1 MMALT
6 FSQIADVAYPL
17 AWQLTLTLIHVLWI
31 GAAIAALAIFVDR
44 ILANGTSDSK
54 STDGGSANS
63 RARYWLNTTALVTLA
78 ATLPITFLVVRD
90 SAVQLDTSPSSV
102 MVEAVELESS
112 RPTTNAQRSNSESA
126 DTSATTNE
134 SSAGEPARTLS
145 VTQVQPGKDTAPLI
159 NSVMN
164 QLRTAAPVIAIVY
177 LVGVLMMLTRLAVAF
192 CGGQRLTSL
201 GHPVAEQSIL
211 DVVATQ
217 AERLA
222 LKAVPM
228 VAYCERVAVPVV
240 VGVLKPVILLPAAM
254 MSGLNSQELAA
265 VLAHELAHVKR
276 FDHVLI
282 VVQRFLEAVLFFHP
296 AVWWLGR
303 RIHDLREDACDD
315 LVIQGGTDR
324 MEYARSLLRVAEMRI
339 GDDSRAA
346 QLAQLAVDGGDPSKL
361 RQRIQR
367 IVQSGDEPGVRLN
380 QSRATFALVAS
391 AMAIAIS
398 LVPALPGISTQP
410 VDAAATPAVAA
421 EEGSTDHASAGD
433 DTKADPSAVK
443 QKLEKPAELHVEKM
457 PLIQVLDAVEKL
469 SGVSVTV
476 DLGDFMMRGVDP
488 QMPITLDVEAVTV
501 QALYDQIV
509 QQAHLTFEIQ
519 PDGVLIPA
527 DTPAFELRIVPELP
541 DSEAKIRVPE
551 GWDKSHYRDGT
562 IHGMGPAKDK
572 GFAWFPVQKKAQGTV
587 NIPVSG
593 VNGTFQIG
601 LLSDA
606 PNHILTAD
614 GSWHVQEVKI
624 QDDDFGQRNVRV
636 KLDQLGG
643 LHLQRLS
650 KTSMN
655 QQLAII
661 VNGVVISAPIV
672 RSEIGREFVITG
684 NFSDDELAM
693 IADGIR
699 GAMVPPGKE
708 LTYKCDVMDEK
719 SGEPVSGAR
728 ILWRVRRTP
737 FKHDERPLFEE
748 RFTTDKNGRYT
759 VQLPRE
765 AFEFAQLSIEFEVQH
780 PDYLPK
786 KNVGTRLTLPD
797 ARKPAW
803 SDLRHLRILRGVPV
817 TGQFI
822 NPDGTPAANL
832 PIMVSRSRDAP
843 GAGFRGDVVGRT
855 NEEGRYRI
863 TTTPSWP
870 KRLHWFPEN
879 FVADSVAL
887 QKATDAPQPIT
898 FGEQK
903 TIRLKNG
910 PRLSGRVVDRA
921 GRGLSGIYVEAFTGK
936 TVPVLHA
943 KSGPDGRFKFTPSP
957 PGEYNVYTMDGFL
970 DPITEK
976 YLGNTLTRP
985 FNRVTVTLPKSGEPK
1000 PVTIQQAPSDP
1011 ITVTA
1016 YDEDGEPAI
1025 NTSFWTGAEPYRS
1038 ATSEPIKGQPGKY
1051 RLWIRRGRNGGSLT
1065 TNRSY
1070 ETATVWQRTAQSSPV
1085 PGESLSLGKVKR
1097 KGEEVIIRFRK
1108 SGTIRLVVKAG
1119 DKIVPW
1125 DARNLNIKYA
1135 RASEFEKLGV
1145 RDPGF
1150 AITVPKQGPE
1160 HVIQRVAPDEDVII
1174 DVGIKGELRKQQT
1187 VRVGAGETKTV
1198 TIDLAASETAANSDN
1213 NAELRFAIKVQEVAD
1228 AEYEMSLKANG
1239 NVPGTVP
1246 AIELLKQKLAVEK
1259 AALRIELIKKTGS
1272 SAALRHDVALR
1283 YAIKSREFA
1292 DADYEMSLEANRK
1305 VPGTV
1310 PEAVLRR
1317 LKLAADEAEFQVAT
1331 AKTNQ
1336 TDTTKPVT
1344 APDETSKSGSA
1355 QPKFAVLSVK
1365 YDVEG
1370 SDEEAKI
1377 ILQNVGVPN
1386 GEIGSVQRGMMRHTP
1401 VKKGESFQLNK
1412 LVPGKY
1418 QVARYREVE
1427 IITLVG
1433 KENDPKGPRVN
1444 SGVYVDRMQ
1453 FSLKSGERR
1462 SIVFQR
1468 PKGQRVTGQITNLA
1482 EFNPNR
1488 TIVEICSPNAKDDD
1502 IGRGLEVTVF
1512 DAQQCNDGK
1521 FETDRLPPGKYKAI
1535 VTAYDAWTE
1544 RQMFSSGVPRP
1555 HFVGSVEFTVPPTGK
1570 AEPIEVELRDI
1581 LKKAD

>member
-44 ILANGTSDSK
+44 ILATGTSDSG
-54 STDGGSANS
+54 STDAGSANT
-63 RARYWLNTTALVTLA
+63 RARYWLNMTALVTLA

-90 SAVQLDTSPSSV
+90 SAAQFDASPSSL
-102 MVEAVELESS
+102 MVEAVEPESS
-112 RPTTNAQRSNSESA
+112 IPIANAQLSNSESA
-126 DTSATTNE
+126 ETSAAKSE
-134 SSAGEPARTLS
+134 STAGEPAGTLS
-145 VTQVQPGKDTAPLI
+145 VTPVHPSEDPAPLI
-159 NSVMN
+159 DSMLNRLQTV
-164 QLRTAAPVIAIVY
+164 APAIALVY
-177 LVGVLMMLTRLAVAF
+177 LAGVLTMLVRLAVAF

-201 GHPVAEQSIL
+201 GQPVAEQSIL

-228 VAYCERVAVPVV
+228 VAFCERVAVPVV

-324 MEYARSLLRVAEMRI
+324 MDYARSLLRVAEMRV
-339 GDDSRAA
+339 GDDSHAA

-367 IVQSGDEPGVRLN
+367 IVQSEDEPGVRLN

-391 AMAIAIS
+391 AMAIALS
-398 LVPALPGISTQP
+398 LVPVLPGISDKPPGISDKP
-410 VDAAATPAVAA
+410 VDAAANPVLARESSANR
-421 EEGSTDHASAGD
+421 ESAGD
-433 DTKADPSAVK
+433 DTEEERASVT
-443 QKLEKPAELHVEKM
+443 QKLEEPAELHVEKM
-457 PLIQVLDAVEKL
+457 PLIAVLDAVEKL
-469 SGVSVTV
+469 SGISVTV
-476 DLGDFMMRGVDP
+476 DLGHFRMRDVDP
-488 QMPITLDVEAVTV
+488 QTPITLDREDLTI
-501 QALYDQIV
+501 QTLFEKIV
-509 QQAHLTFEIQ
+509 QQAHLTFEVS
-519 PDGVLIPA
+519 PDGILIPA
-527 DTPAFELRIVPELP
+527 NTPALELRIVPELP

-562 IHGMGPAKDK
+562 VEGMGDAKDK
-572 GFAWFPVQKKAQGTV
+572 GFAWFPLQKKKQDPV
-587 NIPVSG
+587 DVPVSG
-593 VNGTFQIG
+593 VDGSFSFG
-601 LLSDA
+601 LLSDS
-606 PNHILTAD
+606 PDHVLTAD
-614 GSWHVQEVKI
+614 GSWHVQNVEI
-624 QDDDFGQRNVRV
+624 QDDDFGRRNVRV
-636 KLDQLGG
+636 NLDQLGG

-650 KTSMN
+650 KTALN

-672 RSEIGREFVITG
+672 RSEIGRAFTITG
-684 NFSDDELAM
+684 NFSDDELTM

-719 SGEPVSGAR
+719 SGEPVSGAKV
-728 ILWRVRRTP
+728 LWRVRRTS
-737 FKHDERPLFEE
+737 FKQDERPLFEQ

-797 ARKPAW
+797 APGPRMT
-803 SDLRHLRILRGVPV
+803 DLRHLKILRGVPV
-817 TGQFI
+817 TGRFV
-822 NPDGTPAANL
+822 NPDGSPAANL
-832 PIMVSRSRDAP
+832 PLMISRSRDAP
-843 GAGFRGDVVGRT
+843 GAGFRGDVIGRT
-855 NEEGRYRI
+855 DADGRYDI
-863 TTTPSWP
+863 VTTASWP
-870 KRLHWFPEN
+870 KRLHWFPEK
-879 FVADSVAL
+879 FVSDSVAL
-887 QKATDAPQPIT
+887 KKATDSPKPIT

-921 GRGLSGIYVEAFTGK
+921 GRGLSGIYVEAFTGR

-943 KSGPDGRFKFTPSP
+943 KSGAGGHFEFTPSP
-957 PGEYNVYTMDGFL
+957 PGEYRVYTTDGFI
-970 DPITEK
+970 DPLTEK
-976 YLGNTLTRP
+976 YLGKTLTRP
-985 FNRVTVTLPKSGEPK
+985 FTG
-1000 PVTIQQAPSDP
+1000 VTIQLPKTGKPEPVIIKQAASDP

-1016 YDEDGEPAI
+1016 YDENGEPAI
-1025 NTSFWTGAEPYRS
+1025 NRSFWTGVEPYRS

-1051 RLWIRRGRNGGSLT
+1051 RLWIRRGRSGGAIT

-1070 ETATVWQRTAQSSPV
+1070 ETATIWQRTTDSSPA
-1085 PGESLSLGKVKR
+1085 PGQDLYLGKVKR
-1097 KGEEVIIRFRK
+1097 RGEEVVVRFRQ
-1108 SGTIRLVVKAG
+1108 SATIRLIVKAG
-1119 DKIVPW
+1119 EKVVPW
-1125 DARNLNIKYA
+1125 DARSLNVKYA
-1135 RASEFEKLGV
+1135 RAAEFEKLGV
-1145 RDPGF
+1145 RHPGF
-1150 AITVPKQGPE
+1150 AISVPKQGPE

-1187 VRVGAGETKTV
+1187 IRVGAGESKTI
-1198 TIDLAASETAANSDN
+1198 TIDLAAVAN
-1213 NAELRFAIKVQEVAD
+1213 
-1228 AEYEMSLKANG
+1228 
-1239 NVPGTVP
+1239 
-1246 AIELLKQKLAVEK
+1246 
-1259 AALRIELIKKTGS
+1259 
-1272 SAALRHDVALR
+1272 DVS
-1283 YAIKSREFA
+1283 KNS
-1292 DADYEMSLEANRK
+1292 K
-1305 VPGTV
+1305 
-1310 PEAVLRR
+1310 
-1317 LKLAADEAEFQVAT
+1317 
-1331 AKTNQ
+1331 
-1336 TDTTKPVT
+1336 
-1344 APDETSKSGSA
+1344 PDEDDV
-1355 QPKFAVLSVK
+1355 KFATLSVK
-1365 YDVEG
+1365 YDVAD
-1370 SDEEAKI
+1370 SDDEAKI
-1377 ILQNVGVPN
+1377 ILENTGVSN

-1444 SGVYVDRMQ
+1444 SGVYIDRMQ
-1453 FSLKSGERR
+1453 FTLESGESR

-1468 PKGQRVTGQITNLA
+1468 PKGQRIKGLVTNLA
-1482 EFNPNR
+1482 EFKPNR

-1502 IGRGLEVTVF
+1502 IGRGLDVTVF

-1521 FETDRLPPGKYKAI
+1521 FETDALVPGKYKAI
-1535 VTAYDAWTE
+1535 VTGYEAWTE
-1544 RQMFSSGVPRP
+1544 QQMFRSGIQRP
-1555 HFVGSVEFTVPPTGK
+1555 PFIGSVEFTVPSTGK
-1570 AEPIEVELRDI
+1570 VEPIEIKLRDAF
-1581 LKKAD
+1581 KKVD

>member
-6 FSQIADVAYPL
+6 FSPIADIASSI
-17 AWQLTLTLIHVLWI
+17 AWQLTLSLMHILWVGTAI
-31 GAAIAALAIFVDR
+31 IVFAAIVDRALAQR
-44 ILANGTSDSK
+44 LPT
-54 STDGGSANS
+54 STDSVDHSHNAQT
-63 RARYWLNTTALVTLA
+63 RYWVNLVALLLVGVA
-78 ATLPITFLVVRD
+78 LPCTFAVVR
-90 SAVQLDTSPSSV
+90 
-102 MVEAVELESS
+102 
-112 RPTTNAQRSNSESA
+112 NSESEVDQRNSHNA
-126 DTSATTNE
+126 QATDGRLLTDATVLATNMEKVPEQLLASDSQDDAVKSTVSTEISAE
-134 SSAGEPARTLS
+134 AEQSILAIVSGRAR
-145 VTQVQPGKDTAPLI
+145 I
-159 NSVMN
+159 
-164 QLRTAAPVIAIVY
+164 AAPFVALIY
-177 LVGVLMMLTRLAVAF
+177 LAGVMLMFARLAAAI

-201 GHPVAEQSIL
+201 GQPVVEQSVL
-211 DVVATQ
+211 EVLAAQ

-222 LKAVPM
+222 LKAAPGL
-228 VAYCERVAVPVV
+228 AYCERVAVPVV

-254 MSGLNSQELAA
+254 TSGLSSQELAA

-282 VVQRFLEAVLFFHP
+282 VVQRFLEALLFFHP
-296 AVWWLGR
+296 AVWWLSR
-303 RIHDLREDACDD
+303 RINDSREHACDD
-315 LVIQGGTDR
+315 LVIKGGTDR
-324 MEYARSLLRVAEMRI
+324 LDYARSLLRVAELRV
-339 GDDSRAA
+339 GDGARAG

-361 RQRIQR
+361 RKRIER

-380 QSRATFALVAS
+380 QSRATFAFFVTAL
-391 AMAIAIS
+391 AIAIS
-398 LVPALPGISTQP
+398 IVPVIPTVSENS
-410 VDAAATPAVAA
+410 VDAAATPMDQAA
-421 EEGSTDHASAGD
+421 KQPTDDSSAGE
-433 DTKADPSAVK
+433 ASSESQSALQK
-443 QKLEKPAELHVEKM
+443 KLEAKAELHVEKM

-469 SGVSVTV
+469 SGVPVTV
-476 DLGDFMMRGVDP
+476 DLGDLMMRGVDP
-488 QMPITLDVEAVTV
+488 QMPMTLDVEDVTV
-501 QALYDQIV
+501 QVLFDQIV

-519 PDGVLIPA
+519 SAGVLIPA
-527 DTPAFELRIVPELP
+527 NTPAFELRIVPELP

-562 IHGMGPAKDK
+562 IQGMGPAKDK

-601 LLSDA
+601 LLSDT
-606 PNHILTAD
+606 PNHVLTAD

-684 NFSDDELAM
+684 NFSDDELTM

-719 SGEPVSGAR
+719 SGEPVSGAKV
-728 ILWRVRRTP
+728 LWRVRRTS
-737 FKHDERPLFEE
+737 FKQDERPLFEQ

-786 KNVGTRLTLPD
+786 KNVGTRLTLPN

-803 SDLRHLRILRGVPV
+803 SDLRHLRIRRGVPV
-817 TGQFI
+817 TGRFV

-855 NEEGRYRI
+855 DEEGRYRI
-863 TTTPSWP
+863 ITTPNWP
-870 KRLHWFPEN
+870 KRLHWFPKN

-921 GRGLSGIYVEAFTGK
+921 GSGLSGIYVEAFTGR

-985 FNRVTVTLPKSGEPK
+985 FNRVTATLPKSGEPK
-1000 PVTIQQAPSDP
+1000 PVTIQQAPSDA

-1016 YDEDGEPAI
+1016 FDEDGEPAI
-1025 NTSFWTGAEPYRS
+1025 NTSFWTGSEPYRS

-1085 PGESLSLGKVKR
+1085 PGESLDLGKVKR
-1097 KGEEVIIRFRK
+1097 KGEEVIVRFRK

-1135 RASEFEKLGV
+1135 RASDFEKLGV

-1174 DVGIKGELRKQQT
+1174 DVGIKGELRKQHT
-1187 VRVGAGETKTV
+1187 VRVGAGETKTI
-1198 TIDLAASETAANSDN
+1198 TIDLASTETAATSGNDS
-1213 NAELRFAIKVQEVAD
+1213 KPVQ
-1228 AEYEMSLKANG
+1228 
-1239 NVPGTVP
+1239 P
-1246 AIELLKQKLAVEK
+1246 
-1259 AALRIELIKKTGS
+1259 
-1272 SAALRHDVALR
+1272 
-1283 YAIKSREFA
+1283 EFA
-1292 DADYEMSLEANRK
+1292 A
-1305 VPGTV
+1305 
-1310 PEAVLRR
+1310 
-1317 LKLAADEAEFQVAT
+1317 
-1331 AKTNQ
+1331 
-1336 TDTTKPVT
+1336 
-1344 APDETSKSGSA
+1344 
-1355 QPKFAVLSVK
+1355 LSVK

-1370 SDEEAKI
+1370 SDDEAKI
-1377 ILQNVGVPN
+1377 ILQHIGVPN

-1444 SGVYVDRMQ
+1444 SGVYIDRMQ
-1453 FSLKSGERR
+1453 FSLNTGESR

-1468 PKGQRVTGQITNLA
+1468 PKGQRVKGQITNLA
-1482 EFNPNR
+1482 EFKPNR
-1488 TIVEICSPNAKDDD
+1488 TVVEICSPNAKDDD

-1521 FETDRLPPGKYKAI
+1521 FETDPLAPGKYKAI

-1544 RQMFSSGVPRP
+1544 GQMFSSGVPRP
-1555 HFVGSVEFTVPPTGK
+1555 HFVGSTDFTVPPTGK
-1570 AEPIEVELRDI
+1570 AEPIEAELRDI
-1581 LKKAD
+1581 LKKTD

>member
-1 MMALT
+1 MVAFT
-6 FSQIADVAYPL
+6 FSQLADGAYSI
-17 AWQLTLTLIHVLWI
+17 AWQLTLTLMHVLWI
-31 GAAIAALAIFVDR
+31 GVAIAALAIFIDR
-44 ILANGTSDSK
+44 ILARGTGDVTSSNFG
-54 STDGGSANS
+54 TANTQ
-63 RARYWLNTTALVTLA
+63 ARYWLNLTALVALA

-90 SAVQLDTSPSSV
+90 STAEGGTSVSSLRATSDESDAFIPNAAARPDDSTSSATPSVITESSSV
-102 MVEAVELESS
+102 
-112 RPTTNAQRSNSESA
+112 P
-126 DTSATTNE
+126 
-134 SSAGEPARTLS
+134 
-145 VTQVQPGKDTAPLI
+145 VTQTSLAAQPQAGNAVAPLKDALL
-159 NSVMN
+159 N
-164 QLRTAAPVIAIVY
+164 QLRPVAPAVAIVY
-177 LVGVLMMLTRLAVAF
+177 LVGVLMMLSRLAVAF

-201 GHPVAEQSIL
+201 GHPVTEQSVL
-211 DVVATQ
+211 DVLATQ
-217 AERLA
+217 ADRLA

-240 VGVLKPVILLPAAM
+240 VGVLKPVILLPATM
-254 MSGLNSQELAA
+254 MSGLSSQELAA

-324 MEYARSLLRVAEMRI
+324 MDYARSLLRVAEMRV

-367 IVQSGDEPGVRLN
+367 IVQSNDEPGVRLN
-380 QSRATFALVAS
+380 QSRSTFALVAC
-391 AMAIAIS
+391 AMVIAIS

-410 VDAAATPAVAA
+410 IDAAATPVVAA
-421 EEGSTDHASAGD
+421 EETSTGQASAGD
-433 DTKADPSAVK
+433 DTKERSNVK
-443 QKLEKPAELHVEKM
+443 QKLKESAELHVERM
-457 PLIQVLDAVEKL
+457 PLIAVLDAVEKL
-469 SGVSVTV
+469 SGVPVTV

-488 QMPITLDVEAVTV
+488 QMPITLDVEDVTV
-501 QALYDQIV
+501 QALFDRIV

-527 DTPAFELRIVPELP
+527 STPPLELRIVPELP
-541 DSEAKIRVPE
+541 DSESNLRKIRVPRNWEE
-551 GWDKSHYRDGT
+551 GNFRDGT
-562 IHGMGPAKDK
+562 GIGMGTARDR
-572 GFAWFPVQKKAQGTV
+572 GFAWFPIWRKAVAG
-587 NIPVSG
+587 IDLPVSAVKG
-593 VNGTFQIG
+593 YLRVG
-601 LLSDA
+601 LVSDH
-606 PNHILTAD
+606 PPYILTAD
-614 GSWHVQEVKI
+614 GSWHVQEVAI
-624 QDDDFGQRNVRV
+624 EVDGFGHRSIRV
-636 KLDQLGG
+636 KLDQQGG
-643 LHLQRLS
+643 QRMLQLS
-650 KTSMN
+650 KASLN
-655 QQLAII
+655 HKLAII
-661 VNGVVISAPIV
+661 VNGVIISAPMV
-672 RSEIGREFVITG
+672 RSEISTDFLIIG
-684 NFSDDELAM
+684 NFSNDEVTM

-699 GAMVPPGKE
+699 EAIAPEE
-708 LTYKCDVMDEK
+708 LTYKCEVTDEK
-719 SGEPVSGAR
+719 SGNPVAGAEV
-728 ILWRVRRTP
+728 LWLVRRTAY
-737 FKHDERPLFEE
+737 KQDEKPIFAK
-748 RFTTDKNGRYT
+748 RFTTDRNGQYT
-759 VQLPRE
+759 VHLPRE
-765 AFEFAQLSIEFEVQH
+765 AFEFAQKSIEYEVQH
-780 PDYLPK
+780 VDYLPK

-797 ARKPAW
+797 APKSRMT
-803 SDLRHLRILRGVPV
+803 DLRHLKILRGVPV

-855 NEEGRYRI
+855 DKEGRYRI

-887 QKATDAPQPIT
+887 QKATNAPQPIT

-943 KSGPDGRFKFTPSP
+943 KSGVGGHFEFTPSP
-957 PGEYNVYTMDGFL
+957 PGEYRVYTTDGFI

-985 FNRVTVTLPKSGEPK
+985 FAGVTTTLPKSGDPK

-1187 VRVGAGETKTV
+1187 IRVGAGETKTI
-1198 TIDLAASETAANSDN
+1198 TIDLASTETAATSDKDS
-1213 NAELRFAIKVQEVAD
+1213 EPVQPRFAA
-1228 AEYEMSLKANG
+1228 
-1239 NVPGTVP
+1239 
-1246 AIELLKQKLAVEK
+1246 
-1259 AALRIELIKKTGS
+1259 
-1272 SAALRHDVALR
+1272 
-1283 YAIKSREFA
+1283 
-1292 DADYEMSLEANRK
+1292 
-1305 VPGTV
+1305 
-1310 PEAVLRR
+1310 
-1317 LKLAADEAEFQVAT
+1317 
-1331 AKTNQ
+1331 
-1336 TDTTKPVT
+1336 
-1344 APDETSKSGSA
+1344 
-1355 QPKFAVLSVK
+1355 LSVK

-1386 GEIGSVQRGMMRHTP
+1386 GEIGSVQRGTMRHTP
-1401 VKKGESFQLNK
+1401 IKKGESFQLNK

-1453 FSLKSGERR
+1453 FSLKSGESR

-1468 PKGQRVTGQITNLA
+1468 PKGQRVKGQITNLA
-1482 EFNPNR
+1482 EFKPNR

-1521 FETDRLPPGKYKAI
+1521 FETDPLAPGKYKAI

-1544 RQMFSSGVPRP
+1544 GQMFSSGVPRP
-1555 HFVGSVEFTVPPTGK
+1555 HFVGSVDFTVPPTDK
-1570 AEPIEVELRDI
+1570 AEPIEVKLRDI
-1581 LKKAD
+1581 LKKAN

>member
-6 FSQIADVAYPL
+6 FSQIADIASPI
-17 AWQLTLTLIHVLWI
+17 AWQLTLSLMHILWI
-31 GAAIAALAIFVDR
+31 GTAFIVFAAIVNRALAQR
-44 ILANGTSDSK
+44 
-54 STDGGSANS
+54 
-63 RARYWLNTTALVTLA
+63 
-78 ATLPITFLVVRD
+78 
-90 SAVQLDTSPSSV
+90 
-102 MVEAVELESS
+102 
-112 RPTTNAQRSNSESA
+112 RPTSTESVDHPHNARTCYWVNLVALLLIGVALPCTFAFVRNSESELEQRNSRNAQVTDGRSQA
-126 DTSATTNE
+126 DATVLATNMEKVPKQLLAADSQDDAVNLTVSTEISAE
-134 SSAGEPARTLS
+134 AEQSILAIVSAQAR
-145 VTQVQPGKDTAPLI
+145 I
-159 NSVMN
+159 
-164 QLRTAAPVIAIVY
+164 AAPFVALIY
-177 LVGVLMMLTRLAVAF
+177 LAGVLLMFARLAAAI
-192 CGGQRLTSL
+192 CGGQRLTLL
-201 GHPVAEQSIL
+201 GQPVVEQSAL
-211 DVVATQ
+211 EVLAAQ

-222 LKAVPM
+222 LKAAPGL
-228 VAYCERVAVPVV
+228 AYCERVAVPVV

-254 MSGLNSQELAA
+254 TSGLSSQELAA

-282 VVQRFLEAVLFFHP
+282 VVQRFLEALLFFHP
-296 AVWWLGR
+296 AVWWLSR
-303 RIHDLREDACDD
+303 RINDSREHACDD
-315 LVIQGGTDR
+315 LVINGGTDR
-324 MEYARSLLRVAEMRI
+324 LDYARSLLRVAELRV
-339 GDDSRAA
+339 GDGARAG

-361 RQRIQR
+361 RTRIER

-380 QSRATFALVAS
+380 QSRATFAFFVTAL
-391 AMAIAIS
+391 AIAIS
-398 LVPALPGISTQP
+398 IVPVIPTVSENS
-410 VDAAATPAVAA
+410 VDAAATPIDQAA
-421 EEGSTDHASAGD
+421 QQPTDDSSASEAA
-433 DTKADPSAVK
+433 TESRSALQK
-443 QKLEKPAELHVEKM
+443 KLEAKAVLHVEEM

-469 SGVSVTV
+469 SGVPVTV
-476 DLGDFMMRGVDP
+476 NLGDFMMRGVDP
-488 QMPITLDVEAVTV
+488 QMPMTLDVEDVTV
-501 QALYDQIV
+501 QALFDRIV

-527 DTPAFELRIVPELP
+527 NTPAFELRIVPELP

-551 GWDKSHYRDGT
+551 DWDKSHYRDGT
-562 IHGMGPAKDK
+562 IQGMGPAKDK
-572 GFAWFPVQKKAQGTV
+572 GFAWFPVQKKAQATV

-593 VNGTFQIG
+593 VNGNFQIG

-606 PNHILTAD
+606 PNHVLTAD

-661 VNGVVISAPIV
+661 VNGVVFSAPIV

-684 NFSDDELAM
+684 NFSDDELTM

-699 GAMVPPGKE
+699 GAMIPTGKE
-708 LTYKCDVMDEK
+708 LTYKCEVTDEK
-719 SGEPVSGAR
+719 SGNPVAGAEV
-728 ILWRVRRTP
+728 LWLVRRTAY
-737 FKHDERPLFEE
+737 KQDEKPLFEQ

-765 AFEFAQLSIEFEVQH
+765 AFEFAQKSIEYEVQH
-780 PDYLPK
+780 ADYLPK

-797 ARKPAW
+797 APR
-803 SDLRHLRILRGVPV
+803 SRMTDLRHLKILRGVPV

-855 NEEGRYRI
+855 DEEGRYRI
-863 TTTPSWP
+863 ITTGSWP
-870 KRLHWFPEN
+870 KRLHWFPED

-921 GRGLSGIYVEAFTGK
+921 GRGLSGIYVEAFTGR

-1000 PVTIQQAPSDP
+1000 PVTIQQAPSDA

-1085 PGESLSLGKVKR
+1085 PGESLYLGKVKR
-1097 KGEEVIIRFRK
+1097 KGEEVIVRFRK

-1119 DKIVPW
+1119 DKVVPW

-1135 RASEFEKLGV
+1135 RADEFEKLGV

-1187 VRVGAGETKTV
+1187 VRVGAGETKTI
-1198 TIDLAASETAANSDN
+1198 TIDLASTETAATSGNDS
-1213 NAELRFAIKVQEVAD
+1213 KPVQ
-1228 AEYEMSLKANG
+1228 
-1239 NVPGTVP
+1239 P
-1246 AIELLKQKLAVEK
+1246 
-1259 AALRIELIKKTGS
+1259 
-1272 SAALRHDVALR
+1272 
-1283 YAIKSREFA
+1283 EFA
-1292 DADYEMSLEANRK
+1292 A
-1305 VPGTV
+1305 
-1310 PEAVLRR
+1310 
-1317 LKLAADEAEFQVAT
+1317 
-1331 AKTNQ
+1331 
-1336 TDTTKPVT
+1336 
-1344 APDETSKSGSA
+1344 
-1355 QPKFAVLSVK
+1355 LSVK

-1370 SDEEAKI
+1370 SDDEAKI
-1377 ILQNVGVPN
+1377 ILQHIGVPN

-1444 SGVYVDRMQ
+1444 SGVYIDRMQ
-1453 FSLKSGERR
+1453 FSLNTGESR

-1468 PKGQRVTGQITNLA
+1468 PKGQRVKGQITNLA
-1482 EFNPNR
+1482 EFKPNR

-1544 RQMFSSGVPRP
+1544 GQMFSSGVPRP
-1555 HFVGSVEFTVPPTGK
+1555 HFVGSLEFTVPPTGK
-1570 AEPIEVELRDI
+1570 AEPIEVKLRDI